1 MGDRSLTVTHP
12 TFWLIAGPDGVGRTI
27 FAMKRLEAI
36 SGSINFVNFDEI
48 SRGLSPLRPAAA
60 EREAARIAL
69 SRVAHFI
76 DSGSTFAMETTL
88 SGKAQMNLARE
99 ARAAGLATSL
109 LYLTAR
115 TPEIC
120 LERIARRV
128 AEGGHDVPEDIV
140 RRRFTRS
147 LDNLPAYLALS
158 DLWRVYEA
166 SGPVPMLALEGR
178 RGSVTYRDEDH
189 LGSAN
194 AAVAAIADA
203 IGR

>member
-1 MGDRSLTVTHP
+1 MTATHP
-12 TFWLIAGPDGVGRTI
+12 TFWLIAGPNGVGKTT

-76 DSGSTFAMETTL
+76 GSHSTFALETTL
-88 SGKAQMNLARE
+88 AGKAQMQLITQAKE
-99 ARAAGLATSL
+99 AGLAANL
-109 LYLTAR
+109 LYFSAR

-140 RRRFTRS
+140 RRRFARS
-147 LDNLPAYLALS
+147 LANLPAYLALS

-178 RGSVTYRDEDH
+178 RTSLTYRDEDQ
-189 LGSAN
+189 LGAGHPALATVAN
-194 AAVAAIADA
+194 AES
-203 IGR
+203 R